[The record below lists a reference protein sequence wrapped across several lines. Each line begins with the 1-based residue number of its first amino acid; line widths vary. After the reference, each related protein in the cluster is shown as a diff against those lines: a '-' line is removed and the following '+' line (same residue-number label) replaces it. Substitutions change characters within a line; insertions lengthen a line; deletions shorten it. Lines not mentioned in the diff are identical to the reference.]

1 VYLRDLCGKN
11 GLKGFNMKFSE
22 QWLREWINP
31 DISTDELS
39 HQLTMAGLEVDAIE
53 PVAAEFT
60 KVVVGEVLSVEKHP
74 DADKLNV
81 CQVNVGEDE
90 PLNIVCGAANVREGL
105 RIPAALVGAVLP
117 GDFKIKK
124 SKLRG
129 VPSHGMLCSTS
140 ELGITETAEGLME
153 LPNDAPIGTD
163 IRDYLNLDD
172 VMIELSLT
180 PNRADC
186 FSIKGIAREVG
197 VSNKMP
203 VNEFKQA
210 TIEATI
216 KDTIEVKL
224 EAGKDCPR
232 YLGRVIKG
240 INPKA
245 ETPLWLQEKLR
256 RSGIRSLGPVV
267 DVTNYVLLELGQPMH
282 AFDLEKIN
290 GVIHVRH
297 AKAGEKISLLNEQEI
312 TLTDGCLVIA
322 DDKQPLALAG
332 IMGGADSAVSDS
344 TESNPTTDILLE
356 AAHFNPLIIA
366 GKARSF
372 GLHTD
377 SSHRF
382 ERGVAASLPIDA
394 IERATE
400 LLLDIVG
407 GQAGPVVN
415 ITNEADLPQRDVVSL
430 RAERVKRVLGID
442 ISREEITGM
451 LTRLDLNPA
460 ETEQGW
466 EIIAPDFRFDISIEE
481 DLIEEIG
488 RIFGYDNLPATQAS
502 SALTMVAKPE
512 AKLRMNR
519 MRQVL
524 VQHGYQEAITYSFID
539 PEMQKL
545 FDPETKA
552 IELANP
558 ISADLAAMRTSLWP
572 GLVNAA
578 KYNLNRQQSRVFL
591 FEYGL
596 KFVPQAA
603 EIQQENML
611 AGVITGSR
619 IPEQWDSNGE
629 SVDFYDLKNH
639 VEAVLE
645 MTGRASDF
653 QFEANQHPILHPGQT
668 AAIRDLAAKD
678 QPIIGWLGA
687 LHPRLQKNLGLSQS
701 VYLFEI
707 TMKNIEMGA
716 IPVFKPLSKFPAI
729 RRDIALVMDEAVTAQ
744 AVHDCIKE
752 SAGESLSKFELFDVY
767 RGEGIDFGRKSLA
780 LGLTLQDLSRTLTD
794 TEVDKELNKIIDVL
808 NKRLGATLR
817 E

>member
-1 VYLRDLCGKN
+1 
-11 GLKGFNMKFSE
+11 MKFSE

-31 DISTDELS
+31 NISTDELS

-117 GDFKIKK
+117 GNFKIKK

-153 LPNDAPIGTD
+153 LPNDAPVGTD
-163 IRDYLNLDD
+163 IREYLNLDD

-186 FSIKGIAREVG
+186 FSIAGIAREVG

-210 TIEATI
+210 TIEAQI
-216 KDTIEVKL
+216 KDTVDVKL

-240 INPKA
+240 VNAKA
-245 ETPLWLQEKLR
+245 ETPLWMQEKLR
-256 RSGIRSLGPVV
+256 RSGVRSLGPVV
-267 DVTNYVLLELGQPMH
+267 DVTNFVLLELGQPMH
-282 AFDLEKIN
+282 AFDLAKIE
-290 GVIHVRH
+290 GSIHARH
-297 AKAGEKISLLNEQEI
+297 AKAGEKLNLLNDQEI
-312 TLTDGCLVIA
+312 TLTEGCLVIA

-332 IMGGADSAVSDS
+332 IMGGADSAVSDD
-344 TESNPTTDILLE
+344 TVDILLE
-356 AAHFNPLIIA
+356 AAHFNPLVIA

-382 ERGVAASLPIDA
+382 ERGVAASLPITA

-400 LLLDIVG
+400 LLLAIVG

-415 ITNEADLPQRDVVSL
+415 VTNEADLPERGVVSL

-442 ISREEITGM
+442 LSREEITGM
-451 LTRLDLNPA
+451 LMRLDLNPT
-460 ETEQGW
+460 ETEAGW
-466 EIIAPDFRFDISIEE
+466 EITAPDFRFDISIEE

-488 RIFGYDNLPATQAS
+488 RIFGYDNLPVSQAS
-502 SALTMVAKPE
+502 SALSMVAKPE
-512 AKLRMNR
+512 AKLRMSR
-519 MRQVL
+519 LRQIL
-524 VQHGYQEAITYSFID
+524 VQQGYQEAITYSFIEPD
-539 PEMQKL
+539 MQKL
-545 FDPETKA
+545 FDPEITA

-558 ISADLAAMRTSLWP
+558 ISADLSAMRSSLWP
-572 GLVNAA
+572 GLVAA
-578 KYNLNRQQSRVFL
+578 VKYNLNRQQSRISL

-596 KFVPQAA
+596 KFVPLGDDGAD
-603 EIQQENML
+603 IQQENML
-611 AGVITGSR
+611 AGVITGSKT
-619 IPEQWDSNGE
+619 PEQWGE
-629 SVDFYDLKNH
+629 ATQSVDFYDLKNH
-639 VEAVLE
+639 VEAVLK
-645 MTGRASDF
+645 MTGRGSDF
-653 QFEANQHPILHPGQT
+653 QFEANKHHVLHPGQT

-678 QPIIGWLGA
+678 QPIIGWVGA
-687 LHPRLQKNLGLSQS
+687 LHPALQKKLGLSQNI
-701 VYLFEI
+701 YLFEI
-707 TMKNIEMGA
+707 SMKNIETGE
-716 IPVFKPLSKFPAI
+716 IPSFNALSKFPAI
-729 RRDIALVMDEAVTAQ
+729 RRDLALVMDEAITAQ
-744 AVHDCIKE
+744 DVQNCIQE
-752 SAGESLSKFELFDVY
+752 VAGKVLSQFELFDVY

-780 LGLTLQDLSRTLTD
+780 IGLTLQDLSRTLTD
-794 TEVDKELNKIIDVL
+794 TDVDKELNKIIDSL
-808 NKRLGATLR
+808 KERLGATLR

>member
-1 VYLRDLCGKN
+1 
-11 GLKGFNMKFSE
+11 MKFSE

-31 DISTDELS
+31 AISTDELS

-53 PVAAEFT
+53 PVAAAFT

-81 CQVNVGEDE
+81 CSVNIGDQE
-90 PLNIVCGAANVREGL
+90 PLNIVCGASNVRVGL

-117 GDFKIKK
+117 GNFKIKK

-153 LPNDAPIGTD
+153 LPSDAPIGTD
-163 IRDYLNLDD
+163 IRDYLNLND

-186 FSIKGIAREVG
+186 FSIAGVAREVG
-197 VSNKMP
+197 VCNKMP
-203 VNEFKQA
+203 VVERKQA
-210 TIEATI
+210 VIKATI
-216 KDTIEVKL
+216 KDSIKVKL

-240 INPKA
+240 VNPKA
-245 ETPLWLQEKLR
+245 ETPLWLAEKLR

-267 DVTNYVLLELGQPMH
+267 DVTNFVLLELGQPMH
-282 AFDLEKIN
+282 AFDLAKIT
-290 GVIHVRH
+290 GAIHARH
-297 AKAGEKISLLNEQEI
+297 AKAGEKLTLLNDQEI
-312 TLTDGCLVIA
+312 TLTEGCVVIA
-322 DDKQPLALAG
+322 DDKHPLALAG
-332 IMGGADSAVSDS
+332 IMGGTDSAVSD
-344 TESNPTTDILLE
+344 TTTDILLE
-356 AAHFNPLIIA
+356 AAHFNPLVIA

-400 LLLDIVG
+400 LLIDIVG

-415 ITNEADLPQRDVVSL
+415 VTNEADLPQRNMVSL
-430 RAERVKRVLGID
+430 RAARIKRVLGID
-442 ISREEITGM
+442 LSREEITGM
-451 LTRLDLNPA
+451 LTRLDLNPT
-460 ETEQGW
+460 ETKEGW
-466 EIIAPDFRFDISIEE
+466 EVTAPDFRFDISIEE

-488 RIFGYDNLPATQAS
+488 RIFGYDNLPVSQAS
-502 SALTMVAKPE
+502 SALKMVAKPE
-512 AKLRMNR
+512 AKLRMSR
-519 MRQVL
+519 LRQVL

-572 GLVNAA
+572 GLITAV

-596 KFVPQAA
+596 KFVPLDDEVT
-603 EIQQENML
+603 EIQQEKML

-619 IPEQWDSNGE
+619 VPEQWDAKNE

-653 QFEANQHPILHPGQT
+653 QFEANQHRVLHPGQT
-668 AAIRDLAAKD
+668 AAIRDLAVKD

-687 LHPRLQKNLGLSQS
+687 LHPALQKKLGLSQS
-701 VYLFEI
+701 VYVFEI
-707 TMKNIEMGA
+707 SMKNIEMGA
-716 IPVFKPLSKFPAI
+716 IPAFKPLSKFPAI
-729 RRDIALVMDEAVTAQ
+729 RRDLALVMEEAVTAQ
-744 AVHDCIKE
+744 DVQNCIKE
-752 SAGESLSKFELFDVY
+752 VAGETLSQFELFDVY
-767 RGEGIDFGRKSLA
+767 RGEGIDSGRKSLA

-794 TEVDKELNKIIDVL
+794 TDVDKELNKIIDVL
-808 NKRLGATLR
+808 KKRLGATLR

>member
-1 VYLRDLCGKN
+1 
-11 GLKGFNMKFSE
+11 MKFSE

-31 DISTDELS
+31 NISTDELS

-81 CQVNVGEDE
+81 CQVNVGEAE
-90 PLNIVCGAANVREGL
+90 PLQIVCGAANVRTGL
-105 RIPAALVGAVLP
+105 RVPAALVGAVLP
-117 GDFKIKK
+117 GNFKIKK

-129 VPSHGMLCSTS
+129 EPSHGMLCSTS
-140 ELGITETAEGLME
+140 ELGITEEADGLME
-153 LPNDAPIGTD
+153 LPSDAPIGSD
-163 IRDYLNLDD
+163 IRDYLNLND

-186 FSIKGIAREVG
+186 FSIVGVAREVG

-203 VNEFKQA
+203 VNEFNQA
-210 TIEATI
+210 VIKAEV
-216 KDTIEVKL
+216 KDTVEVKL

-240 INPKA
+240 VNPKA
-245 ETPLWLQEKLR
+245 ETPLWMQEKLR

-267 DVTNYVLLELGQPMH
+267 DVTNFILLELGQPMH
-282 AFDLEKIN
+282 AFDLAKIE
-290 GVIHVRH
+290 GGIHARY
-297 AKAGEKISLLNEQEI
+297 AKEGEKLNLLNEQEI
-312 TLTDGCLVIA
+312 TLTDDCLIIA

-332 IMGGADSAVSDS
+332 IMGGADSAVSDA
-344 TESNPTTDILLE
+344 TTDILLE
-356 AAHFNPLIIA
+356 AAHFNPLVIA

-382 ERGVAASLPIDA
+382 ERGVAASLPISA

-407 GQAGPVVN
+407 GKAGPVVN
-415 ITNEADLPQRDVVSL
+415 VTNEADLPERGVVTL

-442 ISREEITGM
+442 LSREEITGM
-451 LTRLDLNPA
+451 LTRLDLNPK
-460 ETEQGW
+460 ETEAGW

-488 RIFGYDNLPATQAS
+488 RIFGYDNLPVSQAS
-502 SALTMVAKPE
+502 SALSMVAKPE

-519 MRQVL
+519 LRQVL
-524 VQHGYQEAITYSFID
+524 VQQGYQEAITYSFID

-545 FDPETKA
+545 FDPETTA

-558 ISADLAAMRTSLWP
+558 ISADLSSMRTSLWP
-572 GLVNAA
+572 GLVSAV
-578 KYNLNRQQSRVFL
+578 KYNLNRQQSRVSL

-596 KFVPQAA
+596 KFVPMGDDGAD
-603 EIQQENML
+603 ILQEKML
-611 AGVITGSR
+611 AGVITGSKT
-619 IPEQWDSNGE
+619 PEQWGQATE
-629 SVDFYDLKNH
+629 VVDFYDLKNH

-653 QFEANQHPILHPGQT
+653 QFEANKNDVLHPGQT

-678 QPIIGWLGA
+678 QPIIGWVGA
-687 LHPRLQKNLGLSQS
+687 LHPRLQKKLGLSQS

-707 TMKNIEMGA
+707 TMKNIEDGE
-716 IPVFKPLSKFPAI
+716 IPTFKPLSKFPAI
-729 RRDIALVMDEAVTAQ
+729 RRDLALVMDEAVTAQ
-744 AVHDCIKE
+744 DLHNCIKDV
-752 SAGESLSKFELFDVY
+752 AGEVLSQFELFDVY

-808 NKRLGATLR
+808 KERLGATLR

>member
-1 VYLRDLCGKN
+1 
-11 GLKGFNMKFSE
+11 MKFSE

-81 CQVNVGEDE
+81 CQVNVGDDE
-90 PLNIVCGAANVREGL
+90 PLNIVCGASNVRKGL
-105 RIPAALVGAVLP
+105 RVPTALVGAVLP

-129 VPSHGMLCSTS
+129 VPSHGMLCSTA

-153 LPNDAPIGTD
+153 LPSDAPVGTD
-163 IRDYLNLDD
+163 IREYLNLDD

-186 FSIKGIAREVG
+186 FSIAGVAREVG

-203 VNEFKQA
+203 VVEHKHA
-210 TIEATI
+210 TVKAQI
-216 KDTIEVKL
+216 KDKVEVKL

-232 YLGRVIKG
+232 YLGRIIKS
-240 INPKA
+240 INPNA
-245 ETPLWLQEKLR
+245 ETPLWIQEKLR
-256 RSGIRSLGPVV
+256 RSDIRSLGPVV
-267 DVTNYVLLELGQPMH
+267 DVTNFVLLELGQPMH
-282 AFDLEKIN
+282 AFDLAKIN
-290 GVIHVRH
+290 GAIHARH
-297 AKAGEKISLLNEQEI
+297 AKEGEKLSLLNDQNI
-312 TLTDGCLVIA
+312 TLTEGCLLIA

-344 TESNPTTDILLE
+344 TTDILLE

-382 ERGVAASLPIDA
+382 ERGVAASLPITA

-407 GQAGPVVN
+407 GKAGPVVN
-415 ITNEADLPQRDVVSL
+415 MTNEADFPQRNVVSL

-442 ISREEITGM
+442 LSRGEITGM
-451 LTRLDLNPA
+451 LKRLDLKPT
-460 ETEQGW
+460 ETKAGW
-466 EIIAPDFRFDISIEE
+466 DITPPDFRFDISIEE

-488 RIFGYDNLPATQAS
+488 RIFGYDNLPVSQAS
-502 SALTMVAKPE
+502 SALSMVTKPE
-512 AKLRMNR
+512 AKLQMSRL
-519 MRQVL
+519 RQVL
-524 VQHGYQEAITYSFID
+524 VDKGYQEAITYSFID

-545 FDPETKA
+545 FDTETKA

-572 GLVNAA
+572 GLVAA
-578 KYNLNRQQSRVFL
+578 VKYNLNRQQSSVSL

-596 KFVPQAA
+596 KFVPQGT
-603 EIQQENML
+603 EILQEKML
-611 AGVITGSR
+611 AGAITGLRS
-619 IPEQWDSNGE
+619 PEQWATNSGT
-629 SVDFYDLKNH
+629 VDFYDLKNH
-639 VEAVLE
+639 IEAVLD

-653 QFEANQHPILHPGQT
+653 QFEANQHQVLHPGQT

-678 QPIIGWLGA
+678 KPIIGWLGA
-687 LHPRLQKNLGLSQS
+687 LHPRLHKKLGLSQS

-707 TMKNIEMGA
+707 TMKNIEMGE
-716 IPVFKPLSKFPAI
+716 IPAFEPLSKFPAI
-729 RRDIALVMDEAVTAQ
+729 RHDIDIVMDEVVTAQ
-744 AVHDCIKE
+744 EVHNCIKE
-752 SAGESLSKFELFDVY
+752 SAGKILNKFELFDVY
-767 RGEGIDFGRKSLA
+767 RGEGIDSGRKSLT

-794 TEVDKELNKIIDVL
+794 TDVDKELNKIIDVL
-808 NKRLGATLR
+808 KKRLGATLR

>member
-1 VYLRDLCGKN
+1 
-11 GLKGFNMKFSE
+11 MKFSE

-74 DADKLNV
+74 DADKLNI

-117 GDFKIKK
+117 GNFKIKK

-140 ELGITETAEGLME
+140 ELGITETADGLME
-153 LPNDAPIGTD
+153 LPNDAPVGKD
-163 IRDYLNLDD
+163 IREYLNLDD

-186 FSIKGIAREVG
+186 FSIAGIAREVG
-197 VSNKMP
+197 VTNKMP

-210 TIEATI
+210 TIEASI
-216 KDTIEVKL
+216 KDTVEVKL

-240 INPKA
+240 VNAKA
-245 ETPLWLQEKLR
+245 ETPLWMQEKLR
-256 RSGIRSLGPVV
+256 RSGIRSLSPVV
-267 DVTNYVLLELGQPMH
+267 DVTNFVLLELGQPMH
-282 AFDLEKIN
+282 AFDLAKIE
-290 GVIHVRH
+290 GSIHARH
-297 AKAGEKISLLNEQEI
+297 ANAGEKLNLLNDQEI
-312 TLTDGCLVIA
+312 TLTEGCLVIA

-332 IMGGADSAVSDS
+332 IMGGADSAVSDGSSS
-344 TESNPTTDILLE
+344 TPTTDILLE
-356 AAHFNPLIIA
+356 AAHFNPLVIA

-382 ERGVAASLPIDA
+382 ERGVAASLPITA

-400 LLLDIVG
+400 LLLSIVG

-415 ITNEADLPQRDVVSL
+415 VTNEADLPQRGVVSL
-430 RAERVKRVLGID
+430 RAARVKRVLGID
-442 ISREEITGM
+442 LSREEITGM
-451 LTRLDLNPA
+451 LTRLDLNPT
-460 ETEQGW
+460 ETDAGW
-466 EIIAPDFRFDISIEE
+466 DITAPDFRFDISIEE

-488 RIFGYDNLPATQAS
+488 RIFGYDNLPASQAS
-502 SALTMVAKPE
+502 SALSMVAKPE
-512 AKLRMNR
+512 AKLRMSR
-519 MRQVL
+519 LRQVL
-524 VQHGYQEAITYSFID
+524 VQQGYQEAITYSFID

-545 FDPETKA
+545 FDPKTTA

-558 ISADLAAMRTSLWP
+558 ISADLSAMRTSLWP
-572 GLVNAA
+572 GLVTAV
-578 KYNLNRQQSRVFL
+578 KYNLNRQQNRVSL

-596 KFVPQAA
+596 KFVPNGDDL
-603 EIQQENML
+603 QQEKML
-611 AGVITGSR
+611 AGVITGSKT
-619 IPEQWDSNGE
+619 PEQWGE
-629 SVDFYDLKNH
+629 ATQSVDFYDLKKH
-639 VEAVLE
+639 IEDILE
-645 MTGRASDF
+645 ITGRASDF
-653 QFEANQHPILHPGQT
+653 RFESNQHDVLHPGQT

-687 LHPRLQKNLGLSQS
+687 LHPRLQKKLGLSQNL
-701 VYLFEI
+701 YLFEI
-707 TMKNIEMGA
+707 TMKNIEEGA
-716 IPVFKPLSKFPAI
+716 IPAFEPLSKFPTI
-729 RRDIALVMDEAVTAQ
+729 RRDIAIVMDEAVTAQ
-744 AVHDCIKE
+744 EVQNCIQE
-752 SAGESLSKFELFDVY
+752 AAGETLSKFELFDVY
-767 RGEGIDFGRKSLA
+767 RGEGIDIGRKSLA

-794 TEVDKELNKIIDVL
+794 TDVDKELNKIIDVL
-808 NKRLGATLR
+808 KESLGATLR

>member
-1 VYLRDLCGKN
+1 
-11 GLKGFNMKFSE
+11 MKFSE

-31 DISTDELS
+31 NISTDELS

-90 PLNIVCGAANVREGL
+90 PLNIVCGAANVRTGL
-105 RIPAALVGAVLP
+105 RIPTALVGAVLP
-117 GDFKIKK
+117 GNFKIKK

-129 VPSHGMLCSTS
+129 EPSHGMLCSTS
-140 ELGITETAEGLME
+140 ELGITETADGLME
-153 LPNDAPIGTD
+153 LPNDAPVGTD
-163 IRDYLNLDD
+163 IRDYLNLND

-186 FSIKGIAREVG
+186 FSIAGIAREVG

-210 TIEATI
+210 TIEAKI
-216 KDTIEVKL
+216 KDTVDVKL

-240 INPKA
+240 VNPKA
-245 ETPLWLQEKLR
+245 KTPLWLQEKLR

-267 DVTNYVLLELGQPMH
+267 DVTNFVLLELGQPMH
-282 AFDLEKIN
+282 AFDLAKIS
-290 GVIHVRH
+290 GSIHARH
-297 AKAGEKISLLNEQEI
+297 AKAGETLNLLNDQEI
-312 TLTDGCLVIA
+312 TLTEGCLVIA
-322 DDKQPLALAG
+322 DDKNPLALAG
-332 IMGGADSAVSDS
+332 IMGGADSAVSGS
-344 TESNPTTDILLE
+344 TTDILLE
-356 AAHFNPLIIA
+356 AAHFNPLVIA

-382 ERGVAASLPIDA
+382 ERGVAASLPITA

-415 ITNEADLPQRDVVSL
+415 VTNKAGLPERGVVSL
-430 RAERVKRVLGID
+430 RAARVKRVLGID
-442 ISREEITGM
+442 LSREEITGM
-451 LTRLDLNPA
+451 LTRLDLNPK
-460 ETEQGW
+460 ETEAGW

-488 RIFGYDNLPATQAS
+488 RIFGYDNLPASQAS

-519 MRQVL
+519 LRQIL
-524 VQHGYQEAITYSFID
+524 VQQGYQEAITYSFID

-545 FDPETKA
+545 FDPKTKA

-558 ISADLAAMRTSLWP
+558 ISADLASMRTSLWP
-572 GLVNAA
+572 GLVSAVM
-578 KYNLNRQQSRVFL
+578 YNLNRQQNRVSL

-596 KFVPQAA
+596 KFVPLDDQGT
-603 EIQQENML
+603 EIQQEKML
-611 AGVITGSR
+611 AGVITGSKT
-619 IPEQWDSNGE
+619 PEQWGELTE

-645 MTGRASDF
+645 MTGRGADF
-653 QFEANQHPILHPGQT
+653 QFETNTHDVLHPGQT

-678 QPIIGWLGA
+678 QPIIGWIGA
-687 LHPRLQKNLGLSQS
+687 LHPRLQKKLGLSQNL
-701 VYLFEI
+701 YLFEI
-707 TMKNIEMGA
+707 AMKYIEEGE
-716 IPVFKPLSKFPAI
+716 IPHFHPLSKFPTI
-729 RRDIALVMDEAVTAQ
+729 RRDIALVMDEAITAQ
-744 AVHDCIKE
+744 AVHDCIKQ

-794 TEVDKELNKIIDVL
+794 TEVDKELNKIIGVL
-808 NKRLGATLR
+808 KESLGATLR

>member
-1 VYLRDLCGKN
+1 
-11 GLKGFNMKFSE
+11 MKFSE

-81 CQVNVGEDE
+81 CQVNVGEDQ
-90 PLNIVCGAANVREGL
+90 PLNIVCGAANVRKGL
-105 RIPAALVGAVLP
+105 RIPAALVGAKLP

-129 VPSHGMLCSTS
+129 VPSHGMLCSTA
-140 ELGITETAEGLME
+140 ELGITKTADGLME
-153 LPNDAPIGTD
+153 LPDDAPVGTN
-163 IRDYLNLDD
+163 IRDYLELDD

-186 FSIKGIAREVG
+186 FSIAGIAREVG
-197 VSNKMP
+197 VSNKLP
-203 VNEFKQA
+203 VVEQKQK
-210 TIEATI
+210 TI
-216 KDTIEVKL
+216 KAQIKDSVEVKL

-240 INPKA
+240 VNPNA
-245 ETPLWLQEKLR
+245 QTPLWLEEKLR
-256 RSGIRSLGPVV
+256 RSGISSLGPVV
-267 DVTNYVLLELGQPMH
+267 DVTNFVLLELGQPMH
-282 AFDLEKIN
+282 AFDLSKIN
-290 GVIHVRH
+290 GAVH
-297 AKAGEKISLLNEQEI
+297 ARYAKNGEKLTLLNEQEI
-312 TLTDGCLVIA
+312 SLSDDCLVIS

-344 TESNPTTDILLE
+344 TTDILLE
-356 AAHFNPLIIA
+356 AAHFNPLVIA

-382 ERGVAASLPIDA
+382 ERGVAVSLPITA

-407 GQAGPVVN
+407 GQAGPVINVS
-415 ITNEADLPQRDVVSL
+415 NEADFPQRNIVSL
-430 RAERVKRVLGID
+430 RAERIKRVLGID
-442 ISREEITGM
+442 LSREEVTGM
-451 LTRLDLNPA
+451 LSRLDLNPS
-460 ETEQGW
+460 ETKEGW
-466 EIIAPDFRFDISIEE
+466 DITSPDFRFDINIEE

-488 RIFGYDNLPATQAS
+488 RIFGYDNLPASQAS
-502 SALTMVAKPE
+502 SALSMVAKPE
-512 AKLRMNR
+512 ANLKMSKL
-519 MRQVL
+519 RQVL
-524 VQHGYQEAITYSFID
+524 VQKGYQEAITYSFID

-545 FDPETKA
+545 FDPEQTA

-558 ISADLAAMRTSLWP
+558 ISADLGSMRTSLWP
-572 GLVNAA
+572 GLINAV
-578 KYNLNRQQSRVFL
+578 KYNLNRQQSRVSL

-596 KFVPQAA
+596 KFVPQGT
-603 EIQQENML
+603 EIQQEKML
-611 AGVITGSR
+611 AGVITGSKQ
-619 IPEQWDSNGE
+619 PEQWAEKTE

-639 VEAVLE
+639 IEAVLE

-653 QFEANQHPILHPGQT
+653 QFEANQHLVLHPGQT

-678 QPIIGWLGA
+678 QPIIAWLGA
-687 LHPRLQKNLGLSQS
+687 LHPRLEKKLGLSQR

-707 TMKNIEMGA
+707 AMKNIEVGE
-716 IPVFKPLSKFPAI
+716 IPAFKPLSKFPAI
-729 RRDIALVMDEAVTAQ
+729 RRDIAVVMDEGVTAQ
-744 AVHDCIKE
+744 EVHNCIKNV
-752 SAGESLSKFELFDVY
+752 AGNTLSKFELFDVY
-767 RGEGIDFGRKSLA
+767 RGEGIDLGRKSLA

-794 TEVDKELNKIIDVL
+794 TDVDKELNKIIDVL
-808 NKRLGATLR
+808 KERLGATLR

>member
-1 VYLRDLCGKN
+1 
-11 GLKGFNMKFSE
+11 MKFSE

-53 PVAAEFT
+53 PVAATFT

-74 DADKLNV
+74 DADKLNI
-81 CQVNVGEDE
+81 CQVNVGADE
-90 PLNIVCGAANVREGL
+90 PLQIVCGAANVRTGL

-117 GDFKIKK
+117 GNFKIKK

-140 ELGITETAEGLME
+140 ELGITETADGLME

-186 FSIKGIAREVG
+186 FSIAGIAREVG
-197 VSNKMP
+197 VCNKIP

-210 TIEATI
+210 PIEAKI
-216 KDTIEVKL
+216 KDTVDVKL

-240 INPKA
+240 VNTKA
-245 ETPLWLQEKLR
+245 ETPLWMQEKLR

-267 DVTNYVLLELGQPMH
+267 DVTNFILLELGQPMH
-282 AFDLEKIN
+282 AFDLAKIE
-290 GVIHVRH
+290 GSIHARH
-297 AKAGEKISLLNEQEI
+297 AKAGEKLSLLNDQDI
-312 TLTDGCLVIA
+312 ILTDGCLVIA

-332 IMGGADSAVSDS
+332 IMGGADSAVSDA
-344 TESNPTTDILLE
+344 TASNPTTDILLE

-382 ERGVAASLPIDA
+382 ERGVAASLPITA

-400 LLLDIVG
+400 LLLSIVG

-415 ITNEADLPQRDVVSL
+415 VTNEADLPQRNVVSL
-430 RAERVKRVLGID
+430 RAARIKRVLGID
-442 ISREEITGM
+442 LSREEITGM
-451 LTRLDLNPA
+451 LTRLDLNPT
-460 ETEQGW
+460 ETKEGW
-466 EIIAPDFRFDISIEE
+466 AITAPDFRFDISIEE

-488 RIFGYDNLPATQAS
+488 RIFGYDNLPVSQAS
-502 SALTMVAKPE
+502 SALKMVAKPE

-519 MRQVL
+519 LRQVL

-545 FDPETKA
+545 FDPETNA

-572 GLVNAA
+572 GLISAV
-578 KYNLNRQQSRVFL
+578 KYNLNRQQSSVSL

-596 KFVPQAA
+596 KFVPQGA
-603 EIQQENML
+603 EIQQEKML

-619 IPEQWDSNGE
+619 IPEQWASSSE

-645 MTGRASDF
+645 ITGRSSDF
-653 QFEANQHPILHPGQT
+653 QFEPNQHAVLHPGQT
-668 AAIRDLAAKD
+668 AAIRDVAAKD

-687 LHPRLQKNLGLSQS
+687 LHPRLQKSLGLSQS

-707 TMKNIEMGA
+707 TMKNIDVGA
-716 IPVFKPLSKFPAI
+716 IPAFEPLS
-729 RRDIALVMDEAVTAQ
+729 
-744 AVHDCIKE
+744 
-752 SAGESLSKFELFDVY
+752 
-767 RGEGIDFGRKSLA
+767 
-780 LGLTLQDLSRTLTD
+780 
-794 TEVDKELNKIIDVL
+794 
-808 NKRLGATLR
+808 
-817 E
+817 

>member
-1 VYLRDLCGKN
+1 
-11 GLKGFNMKFSE
+11 MKFSE

-31 DISTDELS
+31 DVSTDELS
-39 HQLTMAGLEVDAIE
+39 HQLTMAGLEVDAID

-60 KVVVGEVLSVEKHP
+60 KVVIGEVLAVEKHL

-90 PLNIVCGAANVREGL
+90 PLNIVCGAANVRKGL
-105 RIPAALVGAVLP
+105 RIPTALVGAVLP
-117 GDFKIKK
+117 GNFKIKK

-129 VPSHGMLCSTS
+129 VPSHGMLCSTA

-153 LPNDAPIGTD
+153 LPSDAPVGTD
-163 IRDYLNLDD
+163 IRDYLKLDD

-186 FSIKGIAREVG
+186 FSIAGIAREVG

-203 VNEFKQA
+203 VIEHKQA
-210 TIEATI
+210 AVKAQI
-216 KDTIEVKL
+216 KDKVEVKL
-224 EAGKDCPR
+224 EAGNDCPR

-240 INPKA
+240 VNPKA
-245 ETPLWLQEKLR
+245 QTPLWMTEKLR

-267 DVTNYVLLELGQPMH
+267 DVTNFVLLELGQPMH
-282 AFDLEKIN
+282 AFDLAKIN
-290 GVIHVRH
+290 GAIHARH
-297 AKAGEKISLLNEQEI
+297 AKAGEKLNLLNDQEI
-312 TLTDGCLVIA
+312 ILTEGCLLIA

-344 TESNPTTDILLE
+344 TTDILLE
-356 AAHFNPLIIA
+356 AAHFNPLVIA

-382 ERGVAASLPIDA
+382 ERGVAASLPISA

-400 LLLDIVG
+400 LLLGIVG
-407 GQAGPVVN
+407 GKAGPVVN
-415 ITNEADLPQRDVVSL
+415 VTNQADLPQRNMVSL

-442 ISREEITGM
+442 LSREEITGM
-451 LTRLDLNPA
+451 LTRLELNPT
-460 ETEQGW
+460 ETKQGW
-466 EIIAPDFRFDISIEE
+466 EITAPDFRFDISIEE

-488 RIFGYDNLPATQAS
+488 RIFGYDNLPISQAS

-519 MRQVL
+519 LRQIL
-524 VQHGYQEAITYSFID
+524 VQQGYQEAITYSFID

-545 FDPETKA
+545 FDPEQKA

-572 GLVNAA
+572 GLVSAV
-578 KYNLNRQQSRVFL
+578 KYNLNRQQTSVCL

-596 KFVPQAA
+596 KFVSQDT
-603 EIQQENML
+603 EIKQEKML
-611 AGVITGSR
+611 AGAITGSR
-619 IPEQWDSNGE
+619 FPEQWATSSE
-629 SVDFYDLKNH
+629 SVDFYDVKNH

-653 QFEANQHPILHPGQT
+653 QFEASKHQVLHPGQT
-668 AAIRDLAAKD
+668 AAIRDLATEN

-687 LHPRLQKNLGLSQS
+687 LHPALQKKLGLSQS

-707 TMKNIEMGA
+707 AMKNIEMGV
-716 IPVFKPLSKFPAI
+716 IPAYKPLSKFPAI
-729 RRDIALVMDEAVTAQ
+729 RRDIAIVMDEAVTSQ
-744 AVHDCIKE
+744 LVYDCIKE
-752 SAGESLSKFELFDVY
+752 SAGEILSKFELFDVY
-767 RGEGIDFGRKSLA
+767 RGEGIDSGRKSLA

-794 TEVDKELNKIIDVL
+794 TDVDKELNKIIDVL
-808 NKRLGATLR
+808 KNRLGATLR